1 MTTTQIAPATRQ
13 RLLPETGRA
22 GFADALRSEWTKIRS
37 TRSTYWTLLALI
49 VVCIGIGAVTCAGTA
64 SHPQGISPAQFDS
77 TQQSLAGLY
86 LGQLVIAVLGALT
99 ITSEYSTGMI
109 RTSLAVQPRRGVVF
123 AAKAVVFA
131 IVTLVIGL
139 IASFGS
145 FFVGQAILSGAHLST
160 TLGQPN
166 VLRAVIGGALFLTAC
181 GMLAYGLGAI
191 LRHTAAAISAA
202 IGLLFVLTVLVQFL
216 PQAWQNNVDK
226 WMPALAG
233 GCGRRRRRRAR
244 TSSRPGAGSRCW
256 PATRRW
262 RSSPGWCCS
271 AAATP
276 NGKPGAPVPGGV
288 LGTGAHWCAGGT
300 RAPGHGSSRRL
311 YDCPLRRQSRAV
323 FISGSA
329 GTRP

>member
-1 MTTTQIAPATRQ
+1 MTTTQIAPAARQ
-13 RLLPETGRA
+13 RLLPPETGRA
-22 GFADALRSEWTKIRS
+22 GFADALRSEFTKIRS

-49 VVCIGIGAVTCAGTA
+49 VVCIGIGALASAGTA
-64 SHPQGISPAQFDS
+64 SHPQGISPASFDG

-86 LGQLVIAVLGALT
+86 VGQLVIAALGALT

-123 AAKAVVFA
+123 AAKAAVFA
-131 IVTLVIGL
+131 VVTLITGL

-145 FFVGQAILSGAHLST
+145 FFVGQAILSSAHAHLSA

-216 PQAWQNNVDK
+216 PHSWQNSVDK

-233 GCGRRRRRRAR
+233 GQIWTTKAIQGPNQFPAWGGFAVLAGWAAVAIIAGLVLFR
-244 TSSRPGAGSRCW
+244 TRDA
-256 PATRRW
+256 
-262 RSSPGWCCS
+262 
-271 AAATP
+271 
-276 NGKPGAPVPGGV
+276 
-288 LGTGAHWCAGGT
+288 
-300 RAPGHGSSRRL
+300 
-311 YDCPLRRQSRAV
+311 
-323 FISGSA
+323 
-329 GTRP
+329 

>member
-1 MTTTQIAPATRQ
+1 MTTTEIAPASRQ
-13 RLLPETGRA
+13 RLLAPETGRA
-22 GFADALRSEWTKIRS
+22 GFVDALRSEFTKIRS

-49 VVCIGIGAVTCAGTA
+49 VVCIGIGALASAGTA
-64 SHPQGISPAQFDS
+64 SHPQGVSPASFDA

-86 LGQLVIAVLGALT
+86 VGQLVIAALGALT

-123 AAKAVVFA
+123 AAKGVVFA
-131 IVTLVIGL
+131 VVTLITGL

-145 FFVGQAILSGAHLST
+145 FFVGQAILSSAHLSA

-216 PQAWQNNVDK
+216 PQSWQNNVDK

-233 GCGRRRRRRAR
+233 SQIWA
-244 TSSRPGAGSRCW
+244 TKATPGAHQF
-256 PATRRW
+256 PAWGGFAVLAGYAVVAIIAGLVVFRTRD
-262 RSSPGWCCS
+262 
-271 AAATP
+271 A
-276 NGKPGAPVPGGV
+276 
-288 LGTGAHWCAGGT
+288 
-300 RAPGHGSSRRL
+300 
-311 YDCPLRRQSRAV
+311 
-323 FISGSA
+323 
-329 GTRP
+329 